1 MDRKSGGTRPDLAQA
16 GLPLIGV
23 IILSLGL
30 WAVLWQSV
38 TSLASPVLN
47 LDTSDAYGNGRNE
60 C

>member
-38 TSLASPVLN
+38 TSLASAVL
-47 LDTSDAYGNGRNE
+47 R
-60 C
+60 